1 MSNKGLIFGY
11 ARVSTKDQDLSVQL
25 SKLNEH
31 GVDRVY
37 SEKISGK
44 NTNRPELERLLEQLR
59 SGDTIVITKI
69 DRLARNMRDFQN
81 IVHDLNERGVSL
93 KIIDHNIDTTSSQ
106 GRLFLN
112 MLGMFAEFERDMIK
126 ERQLEG
132 IAHAKANGV
141 YTGRKPTSDDKK
153 KQVLELAATGMKK
166 ANIVRE
172 TGLGKT
178 TVFKIIKD
186 KLELTRCSE
195 KS

>member
-1 MSNKGLIFGY
+1 MMSNKGLIFGY

-132 IAHAKANGV
+132 IAHAKVNGV

-166 ANIVRE
+166 ADIVRE

-178 TVFKIIKD
+178 TVFKIIK
-186 KLELTRCSE
+186 ESNT
-195 KS
+195 

>member
-1 MSNKGLIFGY
+1 MKGKSFIFGY

-106 GRLFLN
+106 GRLF
-112 MLGMFAEFERDMIK
+112 
-126 ERQLEG
+126 
-132 IAHAKANGV
+132 
-141 YTGRKPTSDDKK
+141 
-153 KQVLELAATGMKK
+153 
-166 ANIVRE
+166 
-172 TGLGKT
+172 
-178 TVFKIIKD
+178 
-186 KLELTRCSE
+186 
-195 KS
+195 